1 MSIKT
6 IPVSELGLP
15 AFDPGDKQDGV
26 IFDLSSHKRAREALA
41 LALSMKDAGFNVF
54 VLGENQS
61 GRLTATVEH
70 LETAS
75 KTMPAPSDWIY
86 LNNFNEL
93 SEPVSARLPAG
104 QGRAFRD
111 AMERLVLALGE
122 ALKTA
127 FGGDA
132 FQHRMQSEGEAAQKA
147 LAASMKEIQDEARQH
162 GLEIVQSPQGPMIIA
177 VDEGGEAIDPDK
189 MTDEQRE
196 TMAQHGPALAHKIQD
211 ISRQTAEI
219 RTGLQEKAGELGRQV
234 ADQTCGPMVD
244 SLIGEFSAHDGLSRW
259 LVKLRNDVIDNYR
272 VFLPANDEN
281 PRPAALTPESRYAV
295 NLLVDNKNAEYAPVI
310 VEPNPTY
317 QNLFGRI
324 EYRQSM
330 RSMETDF
337 TLIQPGSLHRA
348 NGGVLVLRA
357 DAIASDPGVWN
368 ALKGA
373 LRDCEIRVEE
383 PYRQLAPPVA
393 GALSPEAVDLSI
405 KIVLVGAPNWYY
417 TFFSADPE
425 FRSYFKIKAD
435 IDPRVDA
442 DTSNLETYG
451 GLIRQMAREDGAEC
465 EDDAVSRLLGIASRW
480 AADRT
485 KLSSQ
490 FERIADVLAE
500 ARQVAAADGQP
511 KLTAATIDI
520 AIENRRRR
528 NARFED
534 RIQEGIADESVL
546 IATTGSAVGQI
557 NALTVRDIGDHS
569 FGTPSRVTASAS
581 VGRRGVLNIERDV
594 GLGGPIQQKGALV
607 LQGWLTGMFAREF
620 PLSFNVSMT
629 FEQSYGGVDGDSA
642 SLAELIAIL
651 SDLADIPVRQ
661 DLAITGSVNQH
672 GLAQAIGG
680 AHHKIEGFFRTCLE
694 AGTLDGGQGVVVP
707 AANEKN
713 LVLRRNVA
721 DAVEEGKFA
730 IYSVETI
737 EDAVEL
743 FTGVPAGEEDAKGE
757 FPQHT
762 VFGKVAAKLQR
773 YDQILMQR
781 DGAF

>member
-1 MSIKT
+1 
-6 IPVSELGLP
+6 
-15 AFDPGDKQDGV
+15 
-26 IFDLSSHKRAREALA
+26 
-41 LALSMKDAGFNVF
+41 
-54 VLGENQS
+54 
-61 GRLTATVEH
+61 
-70 LETAS
+70 
-75 KTMPAPSDWIY
+75 
-86 LNNFNEL
+86 
-93 SEPVSARLPAG
+93 
-104 QGRAFRD
+104 
-111 AMERLVLALGE
+111 
-122 ALKTA
+122 
-127 FGGDA
+127 
-132 FQHRMQSEGEAAQKA
+132 
-147 LAASMKEIQDEARQH
+147 
-162 GLEIVQSPQGPMIIA
+162 
-177 VDEGGEAIDPDK
+177 
-189 MTDEQRE
+189 
-196 TMAQHGPALAHKIQD
+196 
-211 ISRQTAEI
+211 
-219 RTGLQEKAGELGRQV
+219 
-234 ADQTCGPMVD
+234 
-244 SLIGEFSAHDGLSRW
+244 
-259 LVKLRNDVIDNYR
+259 LRNDVIDNYR

-373 LRDCEIRVEE
+373 LRDCEIRVAE